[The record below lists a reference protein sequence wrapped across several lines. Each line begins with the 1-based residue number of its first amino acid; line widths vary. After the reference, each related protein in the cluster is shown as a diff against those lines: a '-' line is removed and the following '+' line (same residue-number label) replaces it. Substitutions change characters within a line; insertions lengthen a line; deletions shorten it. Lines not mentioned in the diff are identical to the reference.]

1 MAAKIFPGKFD
12 SLAAIAEYIKSQA
25 EAAGF
30 NDKDTYSVQLAVDEA
45 CTNIVEH
52 AYGGEGLGDIKID
65 CKSDDDS
72 LEIIIHDKGK
82 QFDPD
87 SLPEPN
93 VGAPLDEIGTRG
105 AGVFLMR
112 KLMDEVHF
120 EFKTDKGTTLRMKK
134 KKSG

>member
-1 MAAKIFPGKFD
+1 MAAKIFPGRFD
-12 SLAAIAEYIKSQA
+12 SLAAIADYIKREA
-25 EAAGF
+25 ESAGL
-30 NDKDTYSVQLAVDEA
+30 NDTDTYSVQLAVDEA

-52 AYGGEGLGDIKID
+52 AYGGEDLGDIKIN
-65 CKSDDDS
+65 CKAGSDG
-72 LEIIIHDKGK
+72 LEIIIHDDGK

-93 VGAPLDEIGTRG
+93 IGAPLEEIGTRG

-120 EFKTDKGTTLRMKK
+120 EFKSDKGTTLRMKK